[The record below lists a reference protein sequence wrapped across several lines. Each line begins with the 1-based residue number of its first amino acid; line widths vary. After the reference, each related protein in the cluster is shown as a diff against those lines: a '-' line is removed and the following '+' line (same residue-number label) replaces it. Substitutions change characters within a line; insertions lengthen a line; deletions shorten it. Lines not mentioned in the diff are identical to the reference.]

1 MMEEAVTAGGAA
13 NRGTDRGNSSVASSS
28 TRTMPEAGKISCRN
42 KARTLNS
49 CLQGAFGMCSQQKTA
64 KAWEKVC

>member
-28 TRTMPEAGKISCRN
+28 TRTMPEAGKISCKN
-42 KARTLNS
+42 LEQLPARCFWNVQPTDNS
-49 CLQGAFGMCSQQKTA
+49 KGMG
-64 KAWEKVC
+64 EGMLEI